1 MHREDVSEVINAC
14 DAGRR
19 HGRYDVVHRF
29 SYEKFPESH
38 LRFREL
44 FYSGLSCMKS
54 GEPFSGRR
62 AFCGSYEYDA
72 ACCWK
77 DIRKGLGEIPMAFHT
92 RLMRS

>member
-1 MHREDVSEVINAC
+1 M
-14 DAGRR
+14 
-19 HGRYDVVHRF
+19 
-29 SYEKFPESH
+29 
-38 LRFREL
+38 RFREL